1 MTICSAG
8 GMLAN
13 MAVLLRGK
21 TVVNLNYTA
30 NLTALGAAVSQADI
44 QTVYTSRRFVKK
56 LQGRGI
62 DIDVDR
68 NKLQAQKSA
77 PVHVT
82 KRWHD

>member
-1 MTICSAG
+1 MDLGC
-8 GMLAN
+8 
-13 MAVLLRGK
+13 
-21 TVVNLNYTA
+21 
-30 NLTALGAAVSQADI
+30 AL
-44 QTVYTSRRFVKK
+44 
-56 LQGRGI
+56 GRGI